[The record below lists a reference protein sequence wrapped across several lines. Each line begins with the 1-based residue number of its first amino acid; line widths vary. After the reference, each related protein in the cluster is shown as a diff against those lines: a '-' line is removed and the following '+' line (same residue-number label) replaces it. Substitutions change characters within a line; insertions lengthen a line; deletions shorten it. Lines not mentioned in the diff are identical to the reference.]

1 MPGLDRPYDVLVV
14 GGGPA
19 GHTAALRASRLGAR
33 VALVERGALG
43 GACLNWACVPT
54 KFLRRSADILA
65 DVASASRY
73 GIAASLAG
81 VAWPE
86 LRARQQG
93 VISIL
98 QEGMRGSLQA
108 AQVEV
113 IPGEARLASR
123 QEVAVQTAAGERRLR
138 ARSIIL
144 ATGSSPVK
152 LKLPG
157 AEQALG
163 AADLTKLEKLPA
175 SLAIIGGG
183 AVGTELAS
191 IYARLG
197 VRVSLV
203 EMMPHI
209 LPAEDSELT
218 TLLTR
223 ALQKDGVSV
232 YTGASVRR
240 IDAGPAART
249 IVMSSEAGERTV
261 EAELVAI
268 AVGQTP
274 STAGLGL
281 KECGLACPPGGL
293 VVDEH
298 LQVAPGLYAAG
309 DVTGKALLAYVAMRQ
324 GRVAAENALGMKSV
338 MDYRAIPH
346 CIFSRPELSSV
357 GLTEDEVRTRA
368 LSVRV
373 GRYPFAASAAA
384 AIVGQRQ
391 GLVKVIAERES
402 GRVLGVHALGPE
414 AHSLI
419 AEATLA
425 VRLGLT
431 VQDLAQTLHAHP
443 TLAEALWEAAQDAA
457 DKPR

>member
-1 MPGLDRPYDVLVV
+1 MSDLGRPYDVVVV

-19 GHTAALRASRLGAR
+19 GHTAALRASRLGAH
-33 VALVERGALG
+33 VALVERGQLG
-43 GACLNWACVPT
+43 GACLNWACIPT
-54 KFLRRSADILA
+54 KFLRHSADILA
-65 DVASASRY
+65 DIASAGRY

-113 IPGEARLASR
+113 VTGDARLAAR
-123 QEVAVQTAAGERRLR
+123 QEVAVQTAAGARSLR

-144 ATGSSPVK
+144 ATGSSPVR

-157 AEQALG
+157 AAQALG
-163 AADLTKLEKLPA
+163 AADLTRLERLPA

-183 AVGTELAS
+183 AVGVELAS

-203 EMMPHI
+203 EMMPHL

-223 ALQKDGVSV
+223 ALQKEGAGV

-240 IDAGPAART
+240 IEKGSSTQT
-249 IVMSSEAGERTV
+249 IVMSTEAGERTV
-261 EAELVAI
+261 EAELVAV

-281 KECGLACPPGGL
+281 EACGVTCPPGGL
-293 VVDEH
+293 PVDEH

-309 DVTGKALLAYVAMRQ
+309 DVTGKALFAYVAMMQ
-324 GRVAAENALGMKSV
+324 GRVAAENALGLQST

-346 CIFSRPELSSV
+346 CIFSHPELASV

-368 LSVRV
+368 LPVRV

-402 GRVLGVHALGPE
+402 GKVLGVHALGPE
-414 AHSLI
+414 AHCLS